1 MESGRETQVR
11 EGADW
16 LGKQWK
22 DRMVNEGGVVQ
33 VWRESRLR
41 KNSGDMLGLLIRYMT
56 GVEGKSDCEEQT
68 KTGGKTPQNPENIH
82 TMTLK

>member
-16 LGKQWK
+16 LEKQCK
-22 DRMVNEGGVVQ
+22 DRKVNEGGVVQ

>member
-1 MESGRETQVR
+1 MRCRWSQAEKTQLR

-33 VWRESRLR
+33 VWRERRLR

-56 GVEGKSDCEEQT
+56 GVEGKSDW
-68 KTGGKTPQNPENIH
+68 
-82 TMTLK
+82 

>member
-16 LGKQWK
+16 LEKQWK
-22 DRMVNEGGVVQ
+22 DRKVNEGGVVQ
-33 VWRESRLR
+33 VWRERRLR

-56 GVEGKSDCEEQT
+56 GVEGKSDW
-68 KTGGKTPQNPENIH
+68 
-82 TMTLK
+82 